1 MKTFSYLP
9 LLPLVCGAFLLNSA
23 EAQGLGSAKKP
34 TGLSAADVQ
43 RQAGSAQQPV
53 MQMNQPQTGQ
63 MDHVPTVGKSHVDTD
78 NGETPNPQVLGL
90 EMPLLDPSSNT
101 MTYNGAKFDVG
112 NNAVVR
118 ARFEKYLQQNPDNS
132 SDAKRYRKKMREV
145 LKLTQ
150 KNARSRSEVGSENLV
165 RIANGLYEMN
175 EYVGDGGQSGALA
188 SAMASVIA
196 SQYANR
202 SRNRKNEKMQKEIDK
217 LVRTTNY
224 LTTQN
229 TGRSQGGANTV
240 GAKNNSGGPPPVSNT
255 FKIAYN
261 TKKISTLEA
270 AGLKHAA
277 ENVAATELAKINF
290 QSTIISMLL
299 QRRYNHAMIGA
310 HAYRHLFSDGDTTL
324 KLDSESQAAQMFEG
338 GVGLP
343 PTIGTMAT
351 MASTMRRDVD
361 QNMEAVANMLAQN
374 KLGAATDS
382 LIQAVAVGEFM
393 ESVATF
399 PVEGR
404 RRIDKYWTLRKK
416 ALPAL
421 NARDYAELENIAA
434 QMKEMDVDFDDTMLT
449 SYCAGRKAQSD
460 MHLRNAVKAM
470 KAGDEATFNAE
481 IMEAGKIWPKNP
493 NIEKGREELAKID
506 NQDPV
511 RDEFRTLI
519 SRKEFRTIYNEQDKF
534 EVVAIDPEL
543 KQQYKEAITLI
554 GTIDGMLAQL
564 DVAAKQDVV
573 MGPCMA
579 YEMLLERGEQD
590 ARYKD
595 DSQYREALNRYA
607 LAAHD
612 FTQALEKAKRSE
624 ESREYGSALSNYYR
638 AQCLYP
644 RSTMAGEG
652 AKRVTEIILKSKF

>member
-1 MKTFSYLP
+1 MKKLSYLS
-9 LLPLVCGAFLLNSA
+9 LLPLVCGALLVNHA

-34 TGLSAADVQ
+34 GFSAADVQ
-43 RQAGSAQQPV
+43 REAGGAQPPM

-63 MDHVPTVGKSHVDTD
+63 MEHVPNVGKSHVDP
-78 NGETPNPQVLGL
+78 NSGETPNPQVLGL
-90 EMPLLDPSSNT
+90 EMPLMDPSGDT
-101 MTYNGAKFDVG
+101 MSYNGAKFDVG
-112 NNAVVR
+112 NNAAVR
-118 ARFEKYLQQNPDNS
+118 ARFEKYLLQNPDNS
-132 SDAKRYRKKMREV
+132 SDAKRYRKKMKEV

-150 KNARSRSEVGSENLV
+150 KSARSRREIGSENLV
-165 RIANGLYEMN
+165 AIANGLYEMN
-175 EYVGDGGQSGALA
+175 EYIGDSGQAGALA
-188 SAMASVIA
+188 SAMASVMA
-196 SQYANR
+196 SQYSNR

-217 LVRTTNY
+217 LVMKTNY
-224 LTTQN
+224 MTSQN
-229 TGRSQGGANTV
+229 TARGQSGKNTI
-240 GAKNNSGGPPPVSNT
+240 GAKGGGGGTPQVSNT

-261 TKKISTLEA
+261 TKKIGTLEA
-270 AGLKHAA
+270 AGLKNAA

-290 QSTIISMLL
+290 QSTIISMLM

-351 MASTMRRDVD
+351 IAATMRRDVD

-374 KLGAATDS
+374 KLGEATNS
-382 LIQAVAVGEFM
+382 LIQAVAVGEYM
-393 ESVATF
+393 ESVTTF

-404 RRIDKYWTLRKK
+404 RRIHEYWNLRKS

-421 NARDYAELENIAA
+421 NARDYDKLEKIAA
-434 QMKEMDVDFDDTMLT
+434 EMKEKDPDFDDSMLT

-460 MHLRNAVKAM
+460 LHLRNAFKAF

-493 NIEKGREELAKID
+493 NIAKGRAELSKID

-511 RDEFRTLI
+511 RDEFRSLME
-519 SRKEFRTIYNEQDKF
+519 RREYRTIYNEQDKF
-534 EVVAIDPEL
+534 EVVAVDPEL
-543 KQQYKEAITLI
+543 KKQYKEVITLI

-564 DVAAKQDVV
+564 DVAAQQDVV

-595 DSQYREALNRYA
+595 DSKYRDALNRFA
-607 LAAHD
+607 LGAHE
-612 FTQALEKAKRSE
+612 FTQALEKARRSE

-644 RSTMAGEG
+644 RSTKAGEG
-652 AKRVTEIILKSKF
+652 AKRVTEIILKAKF